1 MSCAARSLHLQ
12 CVCLQMDQRMSSG
25 MEPAHAKRQHLSP
38 AELQQRLSHLV
49 GRPLGAQEMSRLI
62 PNFPDLLEE
71 HSSIGQAPFRAQ
83 V

>member
-1 MSCAARSLHLQ
+1 
-12 CVCLQMDQRMSSG
+12 MSSG

-71 HSSIGQAPFRAQ
+71 HNSVGEGPLWLTPAWLQSTFAARL
-83 V
+83 